1 VIGRDWLI
9 PFSAGVL
16 MGLVLGLV
24 YFGGL
29 WWTSRRI
36 VSASGSPMLPALSLF
51 GRLAVLAVA
60 LGLMADIQPFMLVG
74 SLPGLV
80 AARMLWIRS
89 VTESEPAAPVSA
101 LDLGRRE
108 DRHG

>member
-1 VIGRDWLI
+1 MIGLDWLF
-9 PFSAGVL
+9 PLAAGMVI
-16 MGLVLGLV
+16 GLVLGLV

-36 VSASGSPMLPALSLF
+36 VSATGSPMLPALSLF

-60 LGLMADIQPFMLVG
+60 LGLMASIQPFMLVG

-80 AARMLWIRS
+80 AARLLWIRS
-89 VTESEPAAPVSA
+89 IIDAEPAAPTSA
-101 LDLGRRE
+101 LGFGRRE
-108 DRHG
+108 DGHG

>member
-1 VIGRDWLI
+1 MIGLDGLI

-16 MGLVLGLV
+16 VGLVLGLV

-36 VSASGSPMLPALSLF
+36 VSATGSPMLPALSLF
-51 GRLAVLAVA
+51 GRLAVLAMA
-60 LGLMADIQPFMLVG
+60 LGLMASIQPFMLLG

-80 AARMLWIRS
+80 AARLLWIRS
-89 VTESEPAAPVSA
+89 ITDAKPAAPASA
-101 LDLGRRE
+101 LGFGRRE
-108 DRHG
+108 GRHG

>member
-1 VIGRDWLI
+1 VIGLDWLI

-16 MGLVLGLV
+16 VGLVLGLV

-36 VSASGSPMLPALSLF
+36 VSATGSPMLPALSLF

-60 LGLMADIQPFMLVG
+60 LGLMANIQPFMLVG

-89 VTESEPAAPVSA
+89 ITDAAPTAPVST
-101 LDLGRRE
+101 LGLGRRE
-108 DRHG
+108 DGHG